1 MPNTKLCQM
10 RILLLGKTGQVGW
23 ELQRTLAPLG
33 EVTALG
39 HKESDLADL
48 ETVKSVIRQHKPNLI
63 VNAAAYTAVDQA
75 EDEPELAMAV
85 NGTAPGILA
94 EEAARIDAKLVHY
107 STDYAF
113 DGNKKEPY
121 TEEDLPNPINV
132 YGKTKLTGEENI
144 KEAGV
149 PYLILRTCWVY
160 GLRGSN
166 FLLTMLRLFKERQEL
181 SIVADQ
187 YGCPTWSR
195 LIAEATALLIMHTER
210 TSSYYQTYHLSS
222 AGQTSWYGFAEAIY
236 EQSLLEGNNS
246 CTLKA
251 IPTASY
257 KTKAKRPA
265 NSVLSSHKLKKQT
278 DLALP
283 DWRASLTMALNGKN

>member
-1 MPNTKLCQM
+1 MK
-10 RILLLGKTGQVGW
+10 ILLLGKTGQVGW

-195 LIAEATALLIMHTER
+195 LIAEATALLIMHSER
-210 TSSYYQTYHLSS
+210 ANNYYQTYHLSS
-222 AGQTSWYGFAEAIY
+222 SGQTSWYGFAEAIY